1 MRRAINEVLDKVPDS
16 TTIMEVRDGSKIVS
30 DSKQIANVRNG
41 HFVNVGPRLARRIEV
56 KPGDDPL
63 CHLNN
68 PTEETVFQ
76 FKHVNERK
84 VLKYIQNL
92 KQGKSADPDKIP
104 TAILKDAADLY
115 L

>member
-1 MRRAINEVLDKVPDS
+1 MA
-16 TTIMEVRDGSKIVS
+16 VRD
-30 DSKQIANVRNG
+30 
-41 HFVNVGPRLARRIEV
+41 LLIEL
-56 KPGDDPL
+56 KLIEPGDDPI

-76 FKHVNERK
+76 FKHVNERT

-92 KQGKSADPDKIP
+92 KQGKSAGPDNIP
-104 TAILKDAADLY
+104 TAILKDAAEFLCKPLTMTNDDY